1 MHIKSTI
8 LLAGT
13 LFLTACGD
21 DTQQAKTTASND
33 DANTTAVV
41 ESPPAQAGF
50 LHAKLAEK
58 SICEV
63 FTVSELKQMFPT
75 ENQVEASETEYSS
88 RYSCNY
94 NWDRPDAK
102 SREKAM
108 LENMMQAAQGQAE
121 KMTMRQKMPSNQL
134 TITLQESKRAADNFV
149 PAKLTEEQ
157 LQERIKAAKEMAAKR
172 LTDEQKSVA
181 GDAANEMVEKLMKQ
195 NNQNEAVEGL
205 GDAAYWTNV
214 GSGGLNVLVGDV
226 QMYIGPMIAET
237 AEADKD
243 HAIAIA
249 RAILSK

>member
-1 MHIKSTI
+1 MI
-8 LLAGT
+8 LLTAT
-13 LFLTACGD
+13 LVLAACGD
-21 DTQQAKTTASND
+21 DSNQPKTTASGD
-33 DANTTAVV
+33 EPKATAVV
-41 ESPPAQAGF
+41 DSPSVQTGF
-50 LHAKLAEK
+50 LQSKLSDA

-75 ENQVEASETEYSS
+75 ESQVQADETEYRS

-108 LENMMQAAQGQAE
+108 LENMMQAAQGKAE

-134 TITLQESKRAADNFV
+134 TITLQESKRSADSFM
-149 PAKLTEEQ
+149 PPKLTEEQ

-172 LTDEQKSVA
+172 LTDEQKSLA
-181 GDAANEMVEKLMKQ
+181 GDTANEMVEKLMKQ
-195 NNQNEAVEGL
+195 NNQNEAVDGL

-214 GSGGLNVLVGDV
+214 GSGGLNVLAGNV
-226 QMYIGPMIAET
+226 QIYIGPMIAET
-237 AEADKD
+237 EAADKEN
-243 HAIAIA
+243 AVAIA